1 MDYII
6 TTNISRGF
14 YRRRRHR
21 YAHMRNCRAT
31 HEDMPAGRCMVS
43 SKQVADRKAACHALP
58 RVVGHGHG
66 QRKRYLEHPAYL
78 LQVSVYVMQGG
89 AVLFPLFVRV
99 GRGDYREKIRCIG
112 TGVAV
117 DYLLKDGLPQE
128 GDFPAGG
135 LGAIDEVAVAY
146 VVLCKMEDV
155 AAGHAVGEDGEEE
168 DVAGERQ
175 RRMERAEVE
184 AAQALYLVERK
195 AVLFLLYAVAHVYTF
210 KGITLFGQA
219 VVDSQL
225 VNALQ
230 VADVERNGI
239 APELTVLKPGAVI
252 MHKQGVEVLKRY
264 IVLAQECN
272 KPADIRIQLMG
283 GVVTALCL
291 DLINPGAGVRY
302 ETDALPAAVRY
313 GRSSCICL
321 FVYQLSFVLLFRHR
335 AMNGAMLYY
344 RTLYDDI
351 APLRVHYSCCLF
363 TGVSSTSH
371 TPSCT

>member
-14 YRRRRHR
+14 YRRRRRR

-66 QRKRYLEHPAYL
+66 QRERNVEHLAYL

-99 GRGDYREKIRCIG
+99 GRGYYRKEIRCIG

-184 AAQALYLVERK
+184 AAQAFYLVERK
-195 AVLFLLYAVAHVYTF
+195 AVTLLLPAIAYIDVLKRMTLLCQTF
-210 KGITLFGQA
+210 IH
-219 VVDSQL
+219 SQP
-225 VNALQ
+225 VNTLQ
-230 VADVERNGI
+230 VTDIQGYRVFI
-239 APELTVLKPGAVI
+239 QILVFKPQMVI
-252 MHKQGVEVLKRY
+252 VHQHGVEVLERNVVFTEICHEPAY
-264 IVLAQECN
+264 IG
-272 KPADIRIQLMG
+272 IQFMG
-283 GVVTALCL
+283 GVKSSLALQFT
-291 DLINPGAGVRY
+291 NTRPGKSD
-302 ETDALPAAVRY
+302 ETN
-313 GRSSCICL
+313 I
-321 FVYQLSFVLLFRHR
+321 LLRFQCHGSRGYV
-335 AMNGAMLYY
+335 M
-344 RTLYDDI
+344 
-351 APLRVHYSCCLF
+351 
-363 TGVSSTSH
+363 
-371 TPSCT
+371 